1 MNEPTLSAAAAQ
13 LPLALRCPP
22 DQRFET
28 FAAAPAGALAQLRAL
43 AIGQDA
49 GDGVYITGPAGT
61 GKTHLLLATCAEAE
75 AAGRRTAYLPL
86 AAAAGR
92 LREALDAF
100 EHAHVVALDGLEDV
114 VGQRE
119 DEVALF
125 DAHNRARDAGR
136 SLLYAARGAP
146 DALQMVL
153 PDLRSR
159 LSQCARVALEPLDDA
174 GRAELLRLRAQRR
187 GLQLDDAAI
196 DWLLRRVDRDLVSLT
211 ALLDRLD
218 RESLAA
224 QRRLTVPFLRSVLGA
239 DTSLS
244 AGSSER

>member
-1 MNEPTLSAAAAQ
+1 MNAQSPAGAAQ

-28 FAAAPAGALAQLRAL
+28 FVGAPAGALAQLRAF
-43 AIGQDA
+43 ARGDA
-49 GDGVYITGPAGT
+49 GAGEALYLAGALGT
-61 GKTHLLLATCAEAE
+61 GKTHLLLAACAEAE
-75 AAGRRTAYLPL
+75 TAGRRTAYLPL

-92 LREALDAF
+92 LRDALEAF
-100 EHAHVVALDGLEDV
+100 EHADLLALDGLDAV
-114 VGQRE
+114 AGARE

-136 SLLYAARGAP
+136 RLLYAARVAP
-146 DALQMVL
+146 DALPLTL

-159 LSQCARVALEPLDDA
+159 LSQCVRLTLEPLDDA
-174 GRAELLRLRAQRR
+174 GRADVLRLRAQRR

-196 DWLLRRVDRDLVSLT
+196 DWLLRRVDRDLASLT
-211 ALLDRLD
+211 ELFDRLD

-224 QRRLTVPFLRSVLGA
+224 QRRLTVPFLRRVL
-239 DTSLS
+239 
-244 AGSSER
+244 

>member
-1 MNEPTLSAAAAQ
+1 MNAQSPAGAAQ

-28 FAAAPAGALAQLRAL
+28 FVGAPAGALAQLRAF
-43 AIGQDA
+43 ARGDA
-49 GDGVYITGPAGT
+49 GAGEALYLAGALGT
-61 GKTHLLLATCAEAE
+61 GKTHLLLAACAEAE
-75 AAGRRTAYLPL
+75 TAGRRTAYLPL

-92 LREALDAF
+92 LRDALEAF
-100 EHAHVVALDGLEDV
+100 EHADLLALDGLDAV
-114 VGQRE
+114 AGARE

-136 SLLYAARGAP
+136 RLLYAARVAP
-146 DALQMVL
+146 DALPLTL

-159 LSQCARVALEPLDDA
+159 LSQCVRLSLEPLDDA
-174 GRAELLRLRAQRR
+174 GRADVLRLRAQRR

-196 DWLLRRVDRDLVSLT
+196 DWLLRRVDRDLASLT
-211 ALLDRLD
+211 ELFDRLD

-224 QRRLTVPFLRSVLGA
+224 QRRLTVPFLRRVL
-239 DTSLS
+239 
-244 AGSSER
+244 